1 MIYVIFGGSLCRHA
15 YEKTAMKAQNASIC
29 TEVNSV
35 GGGASVISA
44 SETVL
49 WHPIYTDYSVMAHYD
64 IA

>member
-1 MIYVIFGGSLCRHA
+1 MCA
-15 YEKTAMKAQNASIC
+15 YMPMKTKAMKIAQNASTC

-35 GGGASVISA
+35 GRGTSVISA

-49 WHPIYTDYSVMAHYD
+49 WHPICTDYGVMAHYD